1 MVEHKVRNAFN
12 NNYYSVYRADEVGDD
27 KPDDVNP
34 DIRLWDNHLAMHAD
48 FFIHA
53 FFVFY
58 FANFAHIVEFSN
70 LNDFQV
76 FKYLSSHIIFLFIFF
91 WLKNS

>member
-34 DIRLWDNHLAMHAD
+34 DIRLWDIHLAMHAD

-53 FFVFY
+53 FLY
-58 FANFAHIVEFSN
+58 FILQILLTLLSFQIAMIFKFLSIYLATLSFNLFS
-70 LNDFQV
+70 FG
-76 FKYLSSHIIFLFIFF
+76 
-91 WLKNS
+91 